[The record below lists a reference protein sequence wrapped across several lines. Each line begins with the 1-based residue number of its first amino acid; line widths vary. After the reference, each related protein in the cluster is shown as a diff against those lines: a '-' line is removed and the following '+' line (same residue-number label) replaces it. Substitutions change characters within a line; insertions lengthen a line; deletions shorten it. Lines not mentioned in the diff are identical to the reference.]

1 MKYPVFWSLLI
12 GALAATMIVAYQLS
26 QTPKNTGDS
35 VSASPG
41 ANLEKQPNPTLVLN
55 RTPITKK
62 Y

>member
-1 MKYPVFWSLLI
+1 
-12 GALAATMIVAYQLS
+12 MIVAYQLS